1 MSEEDYSAD
10 PYATEEPT
18 EETTDYSEE
27 VAEEEDPTNPTI
39 LYFSYGLIHAWL
51 AVLGF
56 LIYGYYPG
64 LMSSNSWWKVQ
75 CPSTSWTTVSVTA
88 ATAAGTADCLVP
100 TAACPTIYLQS
111 NNAAGTAL
119 VEGWNLSDCRKA
131 APVSQW
137 DTVAYTMLIGDG
149 LVFLVWLLNTIL
161 GNNGGLMHM
170 IFFRLF

>member
-10 PYATEEPT
+10 PYATEYA
-18 EETTDYSEE
+18 EETTTDYSEE
-27 VAEEEDPTNPTI
+27 AAVEEEEEPTNPTI
-39 LYFSYGLIHAWL
+39 LYFAYGIIHVWL

-75 CPSTSWTTVSVTA
+75 CPSTAWTA
-88 ATAAGTADCLVP
+88 ASLALSTTAGCNTTP
-100 TAACPTIYLQS
+100 TAACPAMLLYT
-111 NNAAGTAL
+111 NNASPNIP
-119 VEGWNLSDCRKA
+119 GWTLSDCQKA

-137 DTVAYTMLIGDG
+137 STVAYTMLIGDG

-170 IFFRLF
+170 IFFRIF